1 MMHKTCP
8 INYGHLADL
17 QKALPTIDL
26 NKKKLS
32 FDKISPRD
40 FYFCPFFSICTC
52 LCSHRPL
59 LNYRYLHK
67 VALAVLCGSTGP
79 LSDLRYSTG
88 PLSDLRYSTGPLS
101 DLRYRQVRLDL
112 GFIVRMRDH
121 QAPLPPI
128 TADCHRLL
136 PAIIVAWEI
145 SRGYTRRQR
154 YQIMVVQGRGSGLDR
169 ANTWTNSVLICDLW
183 ICQEMRYSLYVRRN
197 ARFFHLYENLK
208 LQDRLISLTH
218 YYLDKMAI
226 IQDTR
231 SYSLR

>member
-1 MMHKTCP
+1 MIVTFRVH
-8 INYGHLADL
+8 ILANLIRDWDIFWYGCH
-17 QKALPTIDL
+17 
-26 NKKKLS
+26 
-32 FDKISPRD
+32 FDKTAFHWHRCSAAIYVNLP
-40 FYFCPFFSICTC
+40 YH

>member
-1 MMHKTCP
+1 MNNAFRDKSKDHKSKHYWFRYLLGQGLNNHNLISLSPYPREISQATMMAGSTRWQSAVIGGNGAWRARMRTMNPKS
-8 INYGHLADL
+8 N
-17 QKALPTIDL
+17 
-26 NKKKLS
+26 
-32 FDKISPRD
+32 R
-40 FYFCPFFSICTC
+40 TC
-52 LCSHRPL
+52 L
-59 LNYRYLHK
+59 YRRSDRGP
-67 VALAVLCGSTGP
+67 VLC
-79 LSDLRYSTG
+79 
-88 PLSDLRYSTGPLS
+88 STGPLS

-112 GFIVRMRDH
+112 GFIVRMRDR

-154 YQIMVVQGRGSGLDR
+154 YQIMVVQAL
-169 ANTWTNSVLICDLW
+169 TEQIPEPSVLICDLW

-208 LQDRLISLTH
+208 LQDRLISLTL